1 MSFKNLLYIN
11 KFIMLVKYRTLCL
24 NHVIVIIYKKERNY
38 FLMNYIIRLNRNKMS
53 FMGKGSSACMVL
65 NSYHQGA
72 KYDLK
77 EEKGPPHAREYVY
90 SVTVLGVEY
99 YGTGKNKKEAKQA
112 AAANALSSL
121 HKIKVSL
128 DSGAYSGGGWCVSSC
143 V

>member
-1 MSFKNLLYIN
+1 MSFKNLLYIIYIY
-11 KFIMLVKYRTLCL
+11 KFIMLVKYSILCL
-24 NHVIVIIYKKERNY
+24 NVIIYKKERNY
-38 FLMNYIIRLNRNKMS
+38 FSMNFIIRLNRNKMS
-53 FMGKGSSACMVL
+53 IMGKGSSACMVL

-77 EEKGPPHAREYVY
+77 EEKGPPHAKEYVY

-128 DSGAYSGGGWCVSSC
+128 DSGAYSGGGRCVSSC